1 MNPTISLMIV
11 SMGYKYKKIFYKR
24 KIREYGE
31 SQWTFGKKVNF
42 FWDIFIRYSNLPIKI
57 VSRFGLLFSFLSV
70 IYGLYVFVAKL
81 IYNINVEGFATLAI
95 LISFLSG
102 IIIFILGFIG
112 EYLIRIYKL
121 VEKSEKIII
130 ESIIE

>member
-1 MNPTISLMIV
+1 M
-11 SMGYKYKKIFYKR
+11 
-24 KIREYGE
+24 
-31 SQWTFGKKVNF
+31 
-42 FWDIFIRYSNLPIKI
+42 
-57 VSRFGLLFSFLSV
+57 
-70 IYGLYVFVAKL
+70 YGLYVFVAKL

-121 VEKSEKIII
+121 VEKSEKVII
-130 ESIIE
+130 ENFIE